1 MSSSIFSSSFVSE
14 RWITF
19 RFGFGNRMFCH
30 ENSTTV
36 FEWLNGCFIGS
47 DFPGSFY
54 DFLFV
59 ESDNRT
65 VYRECADFVCCCEAL
80 QGLASNL
87 TDAFSS
93 DQTETSAFF
102 CEMLC
107 NTHHVTTHNDSQLIV
122 RTLVVN
128 IELDICEV
136 YHMEANRSTVFCYL
150 FCQVYN
156 FLVLLFRLCMAER
169 GNIQRQS

>member
-1 MSSSIFSSSFVSE
+1 
-14 RWITF
+14 
-19 RFGFGNRMFCH
+19 MFCH

-65 VYRECADFVCCCEAL
+65 VYRECADFVCCCKAL
-80 QGLASNL
+80 QGLAGNL

-107 NTHHVTTHNDSQLIV
+107 NRNDAMETD
-122 RTLVVN
+122 RTSKGEN
-128 IELDICEV
+128 ISEEGTEDTGKIKEGTGEEIRGV
-136 YHMEANRSTVFCYL
+136 EYTKEQINEALAAGSRE
-150 FCQVYN
+150 
-156 FLVLLFRLCMAER
+156 AAAA
-169 GNIQRQS
+169 